1 MVSAGEVKSVAAG
14 ANALS
19 DADILQ
25 HVFTFLPGNW
35 LYLGAVCSEWS
46 AAYAGIADQQVWRTL
61 LNGSSELVTCGT
73 KTTLFSAVIASPVR
87 VRLARDAGLAVSQN
101 DQLQVIAGLHADMK
115 TLVALR
121 DMGMPLSYTV
131 IKAVALAGRLSI
143 MQQIFSEQLC
153 ARPDAPF
160 SYGDQRRPR
169 IIDNY
174 LSSPE
179 YQWADDNTCAAG
191 ATAAA
196 AVPAAAAAAAETDA
210 EGQLQ
215 APSPTETDK
224 EWREK
229 PITCTA
235 ASNGGVKCENW
246 VQRSALGLQHE
257 AIVMAIAAS
266 AGHTAVCEYLRSLG
280 CAWNDAACDRAA
292 ERGQF
297 DTLRWLREHGCPWYV
312 STVCINAACYGS
324 TDILDY
330 VVQQGEVLDADVL
343 ADTLMFADTCNQ
355 QQVVKWLRGHGA
367 Q

>member
-1 MVSAGEVKSVAAG
+1 MASA
-14 ANALS
+14 NPLR
-19 DADILQ
+19 DADILE
-25 HVFTFLPGNW
+25 HVFTLLPGNW
-35 LYLGAVCSEWS
+35 LFLGAVCSEWRD
-46 AAYAGIADQQVWRTL
+46 AYALIADQQALSVCSD
-61 LNGSSELVTCGT
+61 GSTKLVTYDN
-73 KTTLFSAVIASPVR
+73 KATLYSAAVASPAR
-87 VRLARDAGLAVSQN
+87 IRLARDAGLTTSEN
-101 DQLQVIAGLHADMK
+101 DQLQVIAGLHADME
-115 TLVALR
+115 TLAALR

-160 SYGDQRRPR
+160 RYGDQRRPR
-169 IIDNY
+169 IIANY

-179 YQWADDNTCAAG
+179 YQWSDDNTCAAG
-191 ATAAA
+191 AT
-196 AVPAAAAAAAETDA
+196 AAAAAAETDA

-215 APSPTETDK
+215 APSPIETYK

-257 AIVMAIAAS
+257 TDVMAIAAS

-343 ADTLMFADTCNQ
+343 AGTLMFADICNQ